1 MRRPFNF
8 LQAAIL
14 RAFTEAV
21 FHNCP
26 MVISAD
32 QVVENL
38 QTQFGKMPGGKPR
51 EIGFILYILCLVLRG
66 PLLFIASPR
75 TRARWINQRLV
86 RTKNDLMQDLARLR
100 AIVYAG
106 YYGHWT
112 GEVQSNPVHDSLGF
126 VLPARRAPRPADRP
140 QLQRLIG
147 RDLPESAFTSPPPT
161 EAEVIV
167 IGSGAGGAVAAATL
181 AQKGYD
187 VLIVEAGA
195 HFPTTAMSHHEADMT
210 ARIYKDGAL
219 QSTQDNDII
228 IFQGIA
234 VGGSTVLNNN
244 ICLRLAEPGLTHPDA
259 KDVLRDWHA
268 RGAPIDAA
276 RLNASFDFVEARL
289 AVRPIQAY
297 LGDHNGAHLQA
308 GWRTYAAAQTPP
320 DTRSITDV
328 FQKNY
333 GTGNTDCNYCGY
345 CNTGCQYG
353 RKNAMPQSFLQ
364 DAATNGARILCEA
377 PVLKIETEDRDSDD
391 YFASGVSVLH
401 QGKVHLIKATKFVVL
416 SAGALESSRIL
427 QRSGIESSGF
437 DISLNI
443 ACPVPALMPNVQ
455 RSWDEDQMSTYVD
468 HGDFLIESHFQP
480 PMSMAALI
488 PGWFEDH
495 FNRMQNYGHLVSA
508 GVLFPADR
516 RGWVQGGRL
525 RFNLTEEDLALLR
538 RALATLC
545 KLHFAQGALE
555 CYPALARGLTLK
567 KCSDAEVDA
576 FFDKHVVEADD
587 VTLSSSHP
595 HGGNAIHVDRYQG
608 MVDLKLKLHGFENL
622 YVADASVM
630 PSCIRVNAQLTT
642 MAMSHYGISQ
652 IPDKTALVG

>member
-1 MRRPFNF
+1 LRR
-8 LQAAIL
+8 L
-14 RAFTEAV
+14 TEAL

-38 QTQFGKMPGGKPR
+38 QVQFGKMQGNKPR

-66 PLLFIASPR
+66 PLFFIVSPA
-75 TRARWINQRLV
+75 TRARWINNRLV
-86 RTKNDLMQDLARLR
+86 KTKNDLMQDLARLR

-112 GEVQSNPVHDSLGF
+112 GESAANPVHDSLGF
-126 VLPARRAPRPADRP
+126 VLPAKRAPRPADRP
-140 QLQRLIG
+140 QLTRLSD
-147 RDLPESAFTSPPPT
+147 RDLPEHAFISAPPA

-181 AQKGYD
+181 AQKGYQ

-195 HFPTTAMSHHEADMT
+195 HFPTSAMSHHEAEMT
-210 ARIYKDGAL
+210 ARIYRDGAL

-259 KDVLRDWHA
+259 KNVLKDWHSK
-268 RGAPIDAA
+268 GAPIDAEQLA
-276 RLNASFDFVEARL
+276 KSFDFVEARL
-289 AVRPIQAY
+289 DVRKIQPYIGA
-297 LGDHNGAHLQA
+297 HNGTHLQK
-308 GWRTYAAAQTPP
+308 GWQAFASAQIPP
-320 DTRSITDV
+320 DRRSITDV

-333 GTGNTDCNYCGY
+333 GRGKADCNYCGY

-364 DAATNGARILCEA
+364 DAVAHNAKILCEA
-377 PVLKIETEDRDSDD
+377 PVQQIEKEDRDCDD
-391 YFASGVSVLH
+391 YHASGVSVLH
-401 QGKVHLIKATKFVVL
+401 QGRLHFIKATKFVVL
-416 SAGALESSRIL
+416 CAGALESSRIL
-427 QRSGIESSGF
+427 QRSGVESSGF

-443 ACPVPALMPNVQ
+443 ACPVPALMEAPQ
-455 RSWDEDQMSTYVD
+455 RAWDEDQMSTYVD

-495 FNRMQNYGHLVSA
+495 FARLQNYSRLVSA

-525 RFNLTEEDLALLR
+525 RFNLTQEDLALLR

-545 KLHFAQGALE
+545 KLHFAGGAIE

-595 HGGNAIHVDRYQG
+595 HGGNAIHVDRYAG
-608 MVDLKLKLHGFENL
+608 MVDPKLKLHGFANL

-652 IPDKTALVG
+652 IPEKAALVG